1 MKILSNKTS
10 IDESPLLSTR
20 PSSSSRNAEQVDD
33 DHDVA
38 SNNTTSALLSR
49 EEEEN
54 FVQSP
59 SKDCILIFA
68 ASIGCTIPYTSV
80 LSNLVF
86 YTQTI
91 GVQSYLI
98 LNISIYGSM
107 LPITI
112 LQTIWDGKFDS
123 SYGSYNTYFFRG
135 SIGFLLSF
143 ICLLL
148 MPFISH
154 LMGLSIVAFCMGLAS
169 SVLHGMLKQMAS
181 FIYPGCGRLAASVA
195 AGMQA
200 SALPILSISLWTGFG
215 RCESKE
221 GILAFYFYIAAIVV
235 LCWIC
240 FQVLITKCLGVRK
253 GMERHDSLLSF
264 HGESQAVLLSEDG
277 FDQINGMEE
286 TTDVSLD
293 EELLEEELTMKQLWK
308 KTRAAVMIV
317 IMTVASSM
325 TVAGWLNRV
334 ESEDPTNQA
343 FPQVLFYVRLFG
355 DLLGRPATLYYTP
368 TSISSRLELAT
379 CIRILF
385 VPLFFVYV
393 NTNFIPKND
402 IAAIFGIFAFA
413 FSSGYLVTCSY
424 QLAPLLLQNE
434 ERGRNLAKQN
444 GLINVCFSFSI
455 LLGFALTFAIGLV

>member
-20 PSSSSRNAEQVDD
+20 SSSSSRNAEQVDD
-33 DHDVA
+33 DHDGDA
-38 SNNTTSALLSR
+38 SNNTTSALSR
-49 EEEEN
+49 EEEN
-54 FVQSP
+54 FEQSP
-59 SKDCILIFA
+59 WKDCILIFA
-68 ASIGCTIPYTSV
+68 ASIGSTIPYTSV

-135 SIGFLLSF
+135 SVGFLLSF

-169 SVLHGMLKQMAS
+169 SVLHGMLKQLAS
-181 FIYPGCGRLAASVA
+181 FLYPGCGRLAASVA

-200 SALPILSISLWTGFG
+200 SALPTLAISLWTGFG

-221 GILAFYFYIAAIVV
+221 GILAFYFYIAVIVV

-240 FQVLITKCLGVRK
+240 FQVFITKCLGVRK
-253 GMERHDSLLSF
+253 GMERYDSLLSL
-264 HGESQAVLLSEDG
+264 HGESQAVLLSEDEI
-277 FDQINGMEE
+277 DQNNGMEE
-286 TTDVSLD
+286 TTDLSLD
-293 EELLEEELTMKQLWK
+293 EELLEELTMKQLWK
-308 KTRAAVMIV
+308 KTRPAFMIV

-393 NTNFIPKND
+393 DTNFIPKND

-455 LLGFALTFAIGLV
+455 LLGFALTFAIALV

>member
-1 MKILSNKTS
+1 MRMLSKVIS

-20 PSSSSRNAEQVDD
+20 SSSSSRNVEGN

-38 SNNTTSALLSR
+38 SNNNSGLLSR

-54 FVQSP
+54 FIQSP
-59 SKDCILIFA
+59 WKDCILIFV

-91 GVQSYLI
+91 GVKSYLI
-98 LNISIYGSM
+98 LNIAIYGPM

-135 SIGFLLSF
+135 NIGFLLSL
-143 ICLLL
+143 ICLLM

-154 LMGLSIVAFCMGLAS
+154 LMGLSIVAFFMGLAS

-200 SALPILSISLWTGFG
+200 SALPTLAISLWTGFG
-215 RCESKE
+215 RCESKD
-221 GILAFYFYIAAIVV
+221 GIFAFYFYIAVILV

-264 HGESQAVLLSEDG
+264 HDESQTNLLSEDET
-277 FDQINGMEE
+277 DQNNGMEE

-293 EELLEEELTMKQLWK
+293 EDLYEALTMKQLWK
-308 KTRAAVMIV
+308 KSRVAVMII

-334 ESEDPTNQA
+334 QSENPTNQA

-355 DLLGRPATLYYTP
+355 DLLGRPATLYYAP
-368 TSISSRLELAT
+368 SSLSSHLKLATSIRL
-379 CIRILF
+379 LF
-385 VPLFFVYV
+385 LPLFFVYV
-393 NTNFIPKND
+393 NTNFLPKKD

-424 QLAPLLLQNE
+424 QLAPLLLDNE
-434 ERGRNLAKQN
+434 ERGRNLTKQN